1 MERYKPGQGSFAR
14 LTTNVAVLVTLF
26 LGSVELY
33 SWIQSPDDTSI
44 IPGGASVFEDLP
56 LLGVPLS
63 YKLLLCLALFIG
75 LFWLVRRWIN
85 KPAAVD
91 ALIET
96 EMEMKK
102 VSWPTMPEA
111 RTATWV
117 VVLVTV
123 LLTASLAFFD
133 YALVTL
139 FDFVFDAKPN

>member
-1 MERYKPGQGSFAR
+1 MERYKAGQGSFAR
-14 LTTNVAVLVTLF
+14 LTTSVLVLIALF
-26 LGSVELY
+26 MGCVELY
-33 SWIQSPDDTSI
+33 SHLKSTDDQAI
-44 IPGGASVFEDLP
+44 FGLDLAVAQDLP
-56 LLGVPLS
+56 LLGEPLS
-63 YKLLLCLALFIG
+63 WKLLICVVVFIVLFMV
-75 LFWLVRRWIN
+75 LRRWLS

-133 YALVTL
+133 VALVSL
-139 FDFVFDAKPN
+139 FDFVFAAK